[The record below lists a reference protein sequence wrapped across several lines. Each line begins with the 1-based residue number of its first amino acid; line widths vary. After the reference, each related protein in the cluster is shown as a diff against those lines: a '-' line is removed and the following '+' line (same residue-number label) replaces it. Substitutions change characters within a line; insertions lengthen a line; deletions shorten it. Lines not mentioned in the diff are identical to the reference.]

1 MPRHIIVT
9 SVQGRN
15 REQGKNAVV
24 GRLVSGRICIS
35 WGGWIGCSPRG
46 RTVEKFKVWFV
57 LQLVLEILIVTT
69 GFLVLAARGA
79 TSSLQRKRELI
90 IDINV
95 TGEIGIKYTREKRV
109 MVMLRITKIRY
120 LTW

>member
-15 REQGKNAVV
+15 REQGKNAEV
-24 GRLVSGRICIS
+24 GILVSGRICIS

-90 IDINV
+90 IRYQYNLRDGNSSMQ
-95 TGEIGIKYTREKRV
+95 ERRV
-109 MVMLRITKIRY
+109 Q
-120 LTW
+120 

>member
-1 MPRHIIVT
+1 M
-9 SVQGRN
+9 
-15 REQGKNAVV
+15 
-24 GRLVSGRICIS
+24 
-35 WGGWIGCSPRG
+35 
-46 RTVEKFKVWFV
+46 EKFKVWFV